1 MVKSL
6 HRKVSNTKDEVFLDE
21 NYFITFIYETL
32 ESTSNFIRSNIFLS
46 LVQHQKSRWSKM
58 KKNQNSGHASEKFCS
73 YLVINKDQY
82 FHLCFIESL
91 TFIQFSSNV
100 YIWEEQE
107 YCNDGDLLFYN
118 CGCMLLEKGKEC
130 KERYEFGKKD
140 RFLEN
145 QILSLFYLDFQ
156 LCLNEDEEY
165 DSESSFSS
173 IDRSIKS
180 EEEQYLSLNRM

>member
-1 MVKSL
+1 
-6 HRKVSNTKDEVFLDE
+6 
-21 NYFITFIYETL
+21 
-32 ESTSNFIRSNIFLS
+32 
-46 LVQHQKSRWSKM
+46 M
-58 KKNQNSGHASEKFCS
+58 KKNRNSGHASEKFCGN
-73 YLVINKDQY
+73 LLINKHEY

-145 QILSLFYLDFQ
+145 QILS
-156 LCLNEDEEY
+156 
-165 DSESSFSS
+165 SFSLNLLVGNAEHLNSFSFLGGQHSCATKS
-173 IDRSIKS
+173 INWYGDSI
-180 EEEQYLSLNRM
+180 